1 VGGGGGGG
9 GGGGENLW
17 SEWICTLCMRVCMMY
32 LDTYESRRDGIAG
45 LAMSSRVP
53 AVHYV

>member
-1 VGGGGGGG
+1 MGGGGGGG